1 MNQDALE
8 LMAKAID
15 LMQTVVEQNTQLIQ
29 INHEQS
35 AQINTLLDQL
45 VEDGQDNQVSQNI
58 DLDD

>member
-35 AQINTLLDQL
+35 AQINTLIDQL
-45 VEDGQDNQVSQNI
+45 IEDGQDNQVSQTMN
-58 DLDD
+58 LDD

>member
-8 LMAKAID
+8 LMTKAID

-45 VEDGQDNQVSQNI
+45 VEDGQDNQVSQTMN
-58 DLDD
+58 LDD

>member
-1 MNQDALE
+1 MNQDVVE

-45 VEDGQDNQVSQNI
+45 AEDGQDNQISQTMN
-58 DLDD
+58 LDD

>member
-35 AQINTLLDQL
+35 AQINVLLDQL
-45 VEDGQDNQVSQNI
+45 VEDGQDNQVSQTMN
-58 DLDD
+58 LDD

>member
-8 LMAKAID
+8 LMAKAIN
-15 LMQTVVEQNTQLIQ
+15 LMQTVVEQNTQLIH

-45 VEDGQDNQVSQNI
+45 VEDGQDNQVSQTKN
-58 DLDD
+58 LDD